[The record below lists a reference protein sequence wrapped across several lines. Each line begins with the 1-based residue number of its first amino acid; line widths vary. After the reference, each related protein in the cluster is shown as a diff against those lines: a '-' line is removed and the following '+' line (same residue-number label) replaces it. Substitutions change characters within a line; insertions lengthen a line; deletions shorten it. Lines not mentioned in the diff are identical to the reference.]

1 MGGDLSSVVFKKFL
15 ITKRIQNSAEDR
27 GTRKPSKYPESAT
40 PILRAFRLH
49 MPQRH
54 RIAGFAAVAERTGQ
68 GNATQKACSEGA
80 AGKGMPQRHRI
91 AGFAAVAER

>member
-40 PILRAFRLH
+40 TIL
-49 MPQRH
+49 
-54 RIAGFAAVAERTGQ
+54 
-68 GNATQKACSEGA
+68 GA
-80 AGKGMPQRHRI
+80 I
-91 AGFAAVAER
+91 CVYI

>member
-40 PILRAFRLH
+40 PILRAFQAYAWETTSCFYMAQDRCRGHGSGL
-49 MPQRH
+49 
-54 RIAGFAAVAERTGQ
+54 G
-68 GNATQKACSEGA
+68 
-80 AGKGMPQRHRI
+80 
-91 AGFAAVAER
+91 